1 MQANVSIF
9 RMPKRLRYRGKNLK
23 AEGAPQLDRRCVGFD
38 DRIELH
44 RPVTIRACLFKDTL
58 AESAA
63 CALPTPRRID
73 HKAGIGNV

>member
-1 MQANVSIF
+1 METDVSIC
-9 RMPKRLRYRGKNLK
+9 RVPKRLRYRGKNLK
-23 AEGAPQLDRRCVGFD
+23 AEGAPQLDRRFIGFD

-58 AESAA
+58 AQSPAG
-63 CALPTPRRID
+63 ALPTPQRMD

>member
-63 CALPTPRRID
+63 CALPTPRRM
-73 HKAGIGNV
+73 G